1 MRMDEVLPDLAQ
13 AMDIDG
19 PAPKPNR
26 PQGTQG
32 TKPPQSAEEKNKRRE
47 LERRKDSQLRPGKK
61 VKLPTD
67 QGKEAEFKVTR
78 DMGDEV
84 EIENPEGQND
94 PNQPNKL
101 VYNKQD
107 LKKGMRVDK
116 NENS

>member
-1 MRMDEVLPDLAQ
+1 MRMDEVMPDLAN

-19 PAPKPNR
+19 PAPKSNK

-32 TKPPQSAEEKNKRRE
+32 TQSPQDARSKNKRRE
-47 LERRKDSQLRPGKK
+47 LERQKDNQLRPGKS

-67 QGKEAEFKVTR
+67 QGKEADFKITR

-94 PNQPNKL
+94 PTQPNKL

-107 LKKGMRVDK
+107 LKKGMRVNR
-116 NENS
+116 NENN